1 MGYGIVSQF
10 GDRLVCECYGVIR
23 TPSSLSLTKRLS
35 LLYDEL
41 KERAAEYPPD
51 IIAVEKLFFG
61 RNITTAEM
69 VWQAREL
76 ILLFA
81 AQMGID
87 PYEIA
92 VEVKLAVCGYGAA
105 EKGQVQGMVANLL
118 GLEKNP
124 VPTMRQMPRHSD
136 SRFSMSSFDRNILK
150 DTENDQYASRQS
162 TLDREESI
170 TLRSPDSAR
179 GLATRSL
186 MSQAELSEELFCYA
200 YMQISDARVSL
211 FGFSDERE
219 RLLFFEL
226 LQVKTVGGK
235 LAVTLLRHL
244 DTDQIL
250 KAIASGSSAML
261 TVPGLGAKRAERI
274 CFELKNRIAKK
285 FSEIAGS

>member
-1 MGYGIVSQF
+1 MLRLTAEKKEHSGVRALGIDPGLGTMGYGIVSQF

-69 VWQAREL
+69 VWQARGV

-87 PYEIA
+87 PYEIKPS
-92 VEVKLAVCGYGAA
+92 EVKLAVCGYGAA

-124 VPTMRQMPRHSD
+124 SPD
-136 SRFSMSSFDRNILK
+136 DAADALAIAIAGLSMSSFDRNILK
-150 DTENDQYASRQS
+150 GY
-162 TLDREESI
+162 
-170 TLRSPDSAR
+170 
-179 GLATRSL
+179 
-186 MSQAELSEELFCYA
+186 
-200 YMQISDARVSL
+200 
-211 FGFSDERE
+211 
-219 RLLFFEL
+219 
-226 LQVKTVGGK
+226 
-235 LAVTLLRHL
+235 
-244 DTDQIL
+244 
-250 KAIASGSSAML
+250 
-261 TVPGLGAKRAERI
+261 
-274 CFELKNRIAKK
+274 
-285 FSEIAGS
+285 